1 MGRGNLST
9 NGTNDEW
16 IPPAYLMPARTD
28 GEHIYGTLRWEA
40 PAEPRGGQGGLA
52 QFPHRDNR
60 DSHGPGFWIIDGEPA
75 VTEMAKRLFPGS
87 EGRGQ
92 GIAKFPATKRAA
104 GDLNWLML
112 RYPLRVSEEHRERW
126 QAARLEA
133 IEHSRVRRD
142 TNDRRPHMPTPVGF
156 SGKLLPFQEEGL
168 AYLTNNERC
177 LLADAMGTGKT
188 VEALA
193 WLHANRL
200 FPALVIAQPH
210 VVPQW
215 LNEIQKFLPGAAV
228 YVAKGLTPKRHVEAD
243 IILTHYLLL
252 RAWKQ
257 RLLDLKP
264 AAVVFDEIQELRHT
278 GTEKYSAASLVAET
292 APKVVGLS
300 GTPIYNHGAE
310 IWNVLNVLD
319 YHCLGDFDS
328 FTREWC
334 WGYGREVVKDPVL
347 LGDYLRREGL
357 MLRRRIEEL
366 LPDLPAKRRVL
377 QHIDVDRGLYDS
389 LIGDAVDMAL
399 DAAET
404 KDVFKRGRLT
414 REAINI
420 TRRATG
426 VAKAKYVS
434 AFVRALLE
442 ADEPVLLF
450 AYHHDVWDLY
460 TQSLREFQPVRLTG
474 HETTAQKAAAV
485 KAFMDGET
493 DLCMVS
499 LRAATGLNLQRATCV
514 VFGELDWSP
523 AIHSQAEDRAHRI
536 GQKGSVLCYYLMCD
550 EGTDQDMTEALG
562 LKVEQFTGLMG
573 DKPETEEDKAL
584 AESVASDH
592 MKRVIEKLK
601 ARGRRP
607 SDRPRP
613 EPLAP
618 PEEKGSDIVHHYTP
632 PPFGSS
638 PGLSDFGD

>member
-1 MGRGNLST
+1 MGSGNLSG

-16 IPPAYLMPARTD
+16 VPPAYLVPARTD
-28 GEHIYGTLRWEA
+28 GEHIYGIVSY
-40 PAEPRGGQGGLA
+40 EPPFVRGVE
-52 QFPHRDNR
+52 
-60 DSHGPGFWIIDGEPA
+60 SHGPGMWIIEGEPA

-92 GIAKFPATKRAA
+92 GVAKFPATKRAA
-104 GDLNWLML
+104 GELNWLML
-112 RYPLRVSEEHRERW
+112 RYPMRIAEKDRERW
-126 QAARLEA
+126 EAARLEA
-133 IEHSRVRRD
+133 IEHSRIRRD
-142 TNDRRPHMPTPVGF
+142 TNDRRPHLPTPKGF
-156 SGKLLPFQEEGL
+156 HGKLLPFQEEGL

-210 VVPQW
+210 VLGQW
-215 LNEIQKFLPGAAV
+215 HNEIRRFLPGATV
-228 YVAKGLTPKRHVEAD
+228 YVAQGLTPKRAVRAD
-243 IILTHYLLL
+243 VILIHYLIL
-252 RAWKQ
+252 RAWKN
-257 RLLDLKP
+257 RLLELNP
-264 AAVVFDEIQELRHT
+264 TAVIFDEVQELRHT

-319 YHCLGDFDS
+319 YHCLGDYDS

-334 WGYGREVVKDPVL
+334 WGYGEEIVKDPVL

-377 QHIDVDRGLYDS
+377 QHIDVDSELYDS

-399 DAAET
+399 NAAET
-404 KDVFKRGRLT
+404 KDVFERGRLT

-426 VAKAKYVS
+426 VAKAKYV
-434 AFVRALLE
+434 AGFVRALLE
-442 ADEPVLLF
+442 VDEPVLLF

-460 TQSLREFQPVRLTG
+460 AKALHDFHPVRLTG
-474 HETTAQKAAAV
+474 HETTAQKGVAV

-493 DLCMVS
+493 NLCMVS

-523 AIHSQAEDRAHRI
+523 AIHSQAEDRAHRF
-536 GQKGSVLCYYLMCD
+536 GQKGSVLCYYLVCD

-562 LKVEQFTGLMG
+562 LKVEQFLGLMG
-573 DKPETEEDKAL
+573 EKPETEDDKAL
-584 AESVASDH
+584 AQTVASEH

-613 EPLAP
+613 DPLERPAESTSNLP
-618 PEEKGSDIVHHYTP
+618 WGKPISE
-632 PPFGSS
+632 
-638 PGLSDFGD
+638 LSLKDFDDPQQSR